1 MNQILKNEKIRKVE
15 ETGKA
20 VAKKGVK
27 AFRTK
32 PYLYALALLFAFLLI
47 MSVLLDSFVMPFVAG
62 KYAHTGTVPSVEG
75 LAPKDAERVLDSA
88 GFDYEW
94 TSEGSFS
101 TSVPEGKVANQVPAP
116 GRTAKY
122 SRSVRLTVS
131 KGIRGVAVPELHGKT
146 LHQTAVALRK
156 AGLVEGE
163 VIDSAFAS
171 VPKGVVICTD
181 PIGGR
186 MVHVGDTVTVIV
198 SSGKSESGMAQL
210 PVLEKLSLKQAQ
222 HVLDSLGLELGEVR
236 REHRTEGLSGTVVK
250 QLPRAFSYV
259 PAGTK
264 INLTVIE

>member
-1 MNQILKNEKIRKVE
+1 MNQILKNEKIIKVE
-15 ETGKA
+15 ETGKL

-32 PYLYALALLFAFLLI
+32 PYLYALALLIVFLL
-47 MSVLLDSFVMPFVAG
+47 LLAVIVDSFVMPFVAG
-62 KYAHTGTVPSVEG
+62 KYAHTGAVPSVEG

-88 GFDYEW
+88 GFDFEW

-101 TSVPEGKVANQVPAP
+101 TSVPEGKVANQVPAA

-122 SRSVRLTVS
+122 SRTVRLTVS

-156 AGLVEGE
+156 AGLVEGK

-171 VPKGVVICTD
+171 VPKGVVIRTD

-186 MVHVGDTVTVIV
+186 MVHVGDCIF
-198 SSGKSESGMAQL
+198 GQE
-210 PVLEKLSLKQAQ
+210 
-222 HVLDSLGLELGEVR
+222 R
-236 REHRTEGLSGTVVK
+236 RWNGAA
-250 QLPRAFSYV
+250 PC
-259 PAGTK
+259 P
-264 INLTVIE
+264 